1 VSERWICNRC
11 FTSAEESATVC
22 PNCGLGRGLPAAPE
36 ASETVPPPPD
46 ESPAAEPV
54 TASSVDSAVE
64 PVVDGPPANAPVADA
79 SASVDPAGTDR
90 WVCLRC
96 FASNDGMATA
106 CATCGLPRGESPEP
120 SADGSWVAP
129 AAAPPSRGSRIPW
142 RWLLYGVIALA
153 VIGTSTFFAARRGDT
168 GEVTDAGDMSV
179 FDLQVGD
186 CFDVETDATEVE
198 SVRAIPCDEPHTYE
212 MFWSGSY
219 GGDVQPSEGEYMTW
233 LEDSCLAEFE
243 SYVGLAYADSIYYMG
258 SLSPTEE
265 SWSNGD
271 RSYSCYLYNASE
283 TPMSGSAR
291 GTAE

>member
-1 VSERWICNRC
+1 M
-11 FTSAEESATVC
+11 
-22 PNCGLGRGLPAAPE
+22 
-36 ASETVPPPPD
+36 
-46 ESPAAEPV
+46 
-54 TASSVDSAVE
+54 
-64 PVVDGPPANAPVADA
+64 
-79 SASVDPAGTDR
+79 DR

-96 FASNDGMATA
+96 FASNEGTATA
-106 CATCGLPRGESPEP
+106 CATCGQPRGESPEP
-120 SADGSWVAP
+120 TSDGAWAAP

-142 RWLLYGVIALA
+142 RWLLYGVVALA
-153 VIGTSTFFAARRGDT
+153 VVGASAFFAARRGDT
-168 GEVTDAGDMSV
+168 GEVTDAGNMSV

-186 CFDVETDATEVE
+186 CFDVGTDDTEVE
-198 SVRAIPCDEPHTYE
+198 SVRAIPCDEPHIYE
-212 MFWSGSY
+212 MFWSGTY
-219 GGDVQPSEGEYMTW
+219 GGDIQPSEAEYMSW